1 MPRKDKILDFISS
14 ELLRGAVDS
23 DVTADEDLLLSG
35 KLDSL
40 GVMSLINYIDREL
53 GQSIPAEDVTIENFI
68 SVTALDQY
76 LERLNNA

>member
-14 ELLRGAVDS
+14 ELLRGAADS
-23 DVTADEDLLLSG
+23 NVTADEDLLLSG